1 MLRIHVEEQG
11 DSATIRLEGKLVGDW
26 VEELE
31 RCFER
36 ELSHGGKRTL
46 TIELE
51 AVSFIDEP
59 GESLLR
65 EMHRAGATL
74 RAKGALSSYLVE
86 QIQKRH
92 ADSP

>member
-11 DSATIRLEGKLVGDW
+11 NSATIRLEGKLVGEW

-31 RCFER
+31 RCCEHELAQGR
-36 ELSHGGKRTL
+36 ERTL

-51 AVSFIDEP
+51 AVSFVDEP
-59 GESLLR
+59 GQSLLR
-65 EMHRAGATL
+65 QLHRAGAKL

-86 QIQKRH
+86 QIQKH
-92 ADSP
+92 QAG